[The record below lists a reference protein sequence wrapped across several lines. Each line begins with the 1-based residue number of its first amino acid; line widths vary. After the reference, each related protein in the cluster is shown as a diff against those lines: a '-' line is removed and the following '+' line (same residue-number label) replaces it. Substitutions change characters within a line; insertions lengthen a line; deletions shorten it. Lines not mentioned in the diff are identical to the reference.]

1 MQEFYLNPICFDR
14 NGSVYADMEFKYD
27 SFLISITDAMD
38 AVRNAT
44 KTGLIHLLPVD
55 DYFMFRGGT
64 ENISFLFLFCKRLA
78 IVGNMK
84 VVIFIILFTELKDG
98 MCPVPERNSSA
109 ICLEECHVDSNCTG
123 AKKCCFNGC
132 GHTCQEAGK
141 IESSSCVFVEK
152 EDGEGVHLLIDV
164 TLMYTN

>member
-64 ENISFLFLFCKRLA
+64 ENISFLFTFCMRLA
-78 IVGNMK
+78 VVCNMK
-84 VVIFIILFTELKDG
+84 VVIVLFLFTELKDG
-98 MCPVPERNSSA
+98 MCPVPARNSSA
-109 ICLEECHVDSNCTG
+109 ICSEECQMDSDCTLTQ
-123 AKKCCFNGC
+123 KCCFNGC
-132 GHTCQEAGK
+132 GHTCQGAGNVMK
-141 IESSSCVFVEK
+141 SLCVRLICIVLFLKLGKV
-152 EDGEGVHLLIDV
+152 LLF
-164 TLMYTN
+164 